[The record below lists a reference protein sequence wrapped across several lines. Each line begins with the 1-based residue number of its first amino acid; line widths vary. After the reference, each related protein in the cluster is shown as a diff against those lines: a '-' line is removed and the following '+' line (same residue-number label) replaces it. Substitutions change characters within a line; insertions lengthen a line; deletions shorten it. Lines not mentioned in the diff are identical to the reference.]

1 MSSKDVK
8 YRKIEEDIIE
18 AIKDGKLKPGDKVDS
33 ESSLKQKYGVST
45 ITVRRAF
52 SDLINQG
59 YLYGV
64 QGLGTF
70 VAKKQLIRGL
80 TSISFSEEL
89 LEQNY
94 TIDLYVDAV
103 EEIID
108 KKIASKLDI
117 PEDQSIVRVK
127 RVRLANEEPVAY
139 HISYIDSR
147 KLTLHQAQ
155 DIYESKSF
163 YGVLSKNGI
172 YPTWVTEN
180 YSVRTIKD
188 VHVCELMEM
197 PKDSVAFFTKRVAY
211 NKEDQIVE
219 YSETYFN
226 KEWYS
231 VTVTIKV

>member
-1 MSSKDVK
+1 MSVKDVK

-18 AIKDGKLKPGDKVDS
+18 SIKNGTLKPGDKVDS

-59 YLYGV
+59 YLYAI

-70 VAKKQLIRGL
+70 VAKKQLIREL

-89 LEQNY
+89 LQQDY
-94 TIDLYVDAV
+94 VIDLYVDAI

-117 PEDQSIVRVK
+117 PENQSIVRVK
-127 RVRLANEEPVAY
+127 RVRLANDEPVAY
-139 HISYIDSR
+139 HVSYIDSR
-147 KLTLHQAQ
+147 KLSLYQAQ
-155 DIYESKSF
+155 EIYELKSF
-163 YGVLSKNGI
+163 YKTLNGI
-172 YPTWVTEN
+172 GIHPTWATEN
-180 YSVRTIKD
+180 YSVKTVKD
-188 VHVCELMEM
+188 AHISELMGIDKNEA
-197 PKDSVAFFTKRVAY
+197 AFFTKRVAY
-211 NKEDQIVE
+211 DREDKIVE

-226 KEWYS
+226 KQWYS
-231 VTVTIKV
+231 VTITIKI